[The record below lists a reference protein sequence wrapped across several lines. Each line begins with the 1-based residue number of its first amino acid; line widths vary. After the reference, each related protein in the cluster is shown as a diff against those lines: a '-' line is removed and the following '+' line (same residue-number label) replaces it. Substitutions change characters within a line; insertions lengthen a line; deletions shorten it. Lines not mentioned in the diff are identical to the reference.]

1 MPVSTINPSIIQQLQ
16 EDVAARLSGNAA
28 FAYVP
33 VVMMNPRSA
42 DELAIIE
49 SKLDEILMG
58 FIEKDGKSGLAA
70 LVLVP
75 EPYGRDPDVPGPQL
89 DIEITVRIVENPLI
103 NRVEGGVQVTPDDL
117 ALKVLGLLHQW
128 MPFGTNACYADE
140 RGALVQVQI
149 KDRIAW
155 DAKVKVSE
163 GLTPITCASMPRIT
177 VVDDLVTMTAADG
190 VAIYYTTDGSL
201 PTAAT
206 GTLYTVP
213 FALTTPGSV
222 WVRAVGS
229 VSGLADSS
237 PRGLRITVTE

>member
-1 MPVSTINPSIIQQLQ
+1 MSTPDASIIQQLQ
-16 EDVAARLSGNAA
+16 EDIAGRLNGYSEA
-28 FAYVP
+28 FQYVP
-33 VVMMNPRSA
+33 VLVMNDRSNA
-42 DELAIIE
+42 E
-49 SKLDEILMG
+49 SVQIKSALDKSLMG
-58 FIEKDGKSGLAA
+58 KVAKGGKSGLAVM
-70 LVLVP
+70 VLVP
-75 EPYGRDPDVPGPQL
+75 DLGGRDPDVPGPQL
-89 DIEITVRIVENPLI
+89 VADCTVSVIENPLI
-103 NRVEGGVQVTPDDL
+103 NRGANGTNILPDEL
-117 ALKVLGLLHQW
+117 ALIIQRLLDHWAPDNYPFTTPERNGL
-128 MPFGTNACYADE
+128 
-140 RGALVQVQI
+140 I
-149 KDRIAW
+149 KARWDDKIAW
-155 DAKVKVSE
+155 EVTMTINVAN
-163 GLTPITCASMPRIT
+163 TPITCASMPRIT